1 MIRSRGEMHQ
11 QQGSTKDS
19 PPGEGAFS
27 KILTLSIFIMNG
39 FARPPIL
46 RKNPVYWSFKN
57 FSKTFVYYLPLS
69 TSLL

>member
-1 MIRSRGEMHQ
+1 MHQ

-19 PPGEGAFS
+19 PLGEGAFS

-46 RKNPVYWSFKN
+46 RKNPVY
-57 FSKTFVYYLPLS
+57 
-69 TSLL
+69 